1 MGRQIPSFRRLL
13 LAEIE
18 RLYKRLRPKLR
29 DPRLQEAF
37 DALITVWSRESP
49 SRMVSN
55 LSTHLDAMNLLASVG
70 TKAELEQLN
79 EELQKLQN
87 QASLLT
93 KFMVSC
99 IPSPPFPKSVY
110 IYPFHPILPQ
120 LMTSVGGLDVGTSVI
135 KYGETVD
142 EVLIQI
148 GKAIL
153 DAFPLQADSDV
164 GLVNPT
170 LKIGK
175 IFQANITW
183 ELQGEQPVPEDV
195 EFEEVSEGNIG
206 LPATVASIFGDKPE
220 DNSWVGFIHFS

>member
-1 MGRQIPSFRRLL
+1 M
-13 LAEIE
+13 
-18 RLYKRLRPKLR
+18 
-29 DPRLQEAF
+29 
-37 DALITVWSRESP
+37 
-49 SRMVSN
+49 
-55 LSTHLDAMNLLASVG
+55 
-70 TKAELEQLN
+70 
-79 EELQKLQN
+79 
-87 QASLLT
+87 
-93 KFMVSC
+93 
-99 IPSPPFPKSVY
+99 
-110 IYPFHPILPQ
+110 
-120 LMTSVGGLDVGTSVI
+120 GTSVI

-206 LPATVASIFGDKPE
+206 LPVTVASIFGDKPE